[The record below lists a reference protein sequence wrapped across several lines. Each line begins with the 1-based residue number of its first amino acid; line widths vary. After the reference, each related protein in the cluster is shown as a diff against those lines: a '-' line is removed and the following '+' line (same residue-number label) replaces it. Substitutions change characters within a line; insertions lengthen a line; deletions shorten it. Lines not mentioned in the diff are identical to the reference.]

1 MSTDSQNVISS
12 FNALP
17 AAEQHEVMVALLKKT
32 ATWDTPPLTDEELN
46 RLADEVFLDLD
57 RREAADGS

>member
-1 MSTDSQNVISS
+1 
-12 FNALP
+12 
-17 AAEQHEVMVALLKKT
+17 MVALLKKT